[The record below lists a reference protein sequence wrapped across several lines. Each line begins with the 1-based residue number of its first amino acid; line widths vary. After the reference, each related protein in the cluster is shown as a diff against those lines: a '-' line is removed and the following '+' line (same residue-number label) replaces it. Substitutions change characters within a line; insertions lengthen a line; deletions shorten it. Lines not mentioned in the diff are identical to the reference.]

1 MWEAGSAVGK
11 AGSQIGESPEC
22 QGEGASA
29 SSTDGFELCAE
40 EAFVVHRFWN
50 QVGGRLEDGKEG
62 EPRCEGAIGPWGGR
76 GRGDRFFPLFSP
88 AVKHSFCFQ
97 LWSTHFNTKQDC
109 ATYM

>member
-11 AGSQIGESPEC
+11 AGRQIGESPEC

-40 EAFVVHRFWN
+40 EAFVVRRFWN

-76 GRGDRFFPLFSP
+76 GRGGAFLPFVLTSSKTLLLFS
-88 AVKHSFCFQ
+88 ALEHT
-97 LWSTHFNTKQDC
+97 L
-109 ATYM
+109 

>member
-40 EAFVVHRFWN
+40 EAFVVRPDFGTRWAEDWKM
-50 QVGGRLEDGKEG
+50 GRRESLGVRGRQGPGEG
-62 EPRCEGAIGPWGGR
+62 EGG
-76 GRGDRFFPLFSP
+76 GSVSSLCS
-88 AVKHSFCFQ
+88 HQ
-97 LWSTHFNTKQDC
+97 Q
-109 ATYM
+109 